1 MAVSVILYTF
11 AAAMRK
17 NSTTVERMLFES
29 NLRQSIEQSLRT
41 EDELSDMERQDY
53 INQINSLQATIKNL
67 LGMIETLRQT
77 LESVNASSKRN
88 EDLVK
93 KLSAQI
99 EEYQKQIR
107 NLEERNRRHNKNTFG
122 QKTHKGKKRVDSTRG
137 CGKDSDNK
145 AGRDAEKEDYDGSH
159 DTSDTDHISSRKDEE
174 GKLDKT
180 KVKSEHLDEKRGP
193 RGSYTDMD
201 AAITEVLECNI
212 DDIPKDMKFIGF
224 KDVDEYDRIS
234 YSVW

>member
-1 MAVSVILYTF
+1 
-11 AAAMRK
+11 
-17 NSTTVERMLFES
+17 
-29 NLRQSIEQSLRT
+29 
-41 EDELSDMERQDY
+41 MERQDY

-137 CGKDSDNK
+137 CGKDSGTGIYDN
-145 AGRDAEKEDYDGSH
+145 Y
-159 DTSDTDHISSRKDEE
+159 
-174 GKLDKT
+174 
-180 KVKSEHLDEKRGP
+180 
-193 RGSYTDMD
+193 
-201 AAITEVLECNI
+201 
-212 DDIPKDMKFIGF
+212 
-224 KDVDEYDRIS
+224 
-234 YSVW
+234 

>member
-137 CGKDSDNK
+137 CGKDSDT
-145 AGRDAEKEDYDGSH
+145 GIYDN
-159 DTSDTDHISSRKDEE
+159 
-174 GKLDKT
+174 
-180 KVKSEHLDEKRGP
+180 
-193 RGSYTDMD
+193 Y
-201 AAITEVLECNI
+201 
-212 DDIPKDMKFIGF
+212 
-224 KDVDEYDRIS
+224 
-234 YSVW
+234 

>member
-1 MAVSVILYTF
+1 MVVIGLYGSKMT
-11 AAAMRK
+11 AY
-17 NSTTVERMLFES
+17 
-29 NLRQSIEQSLRT
+29 

-122 QKTHKGKKRVDSTRG
+122 QKTHKG
-137 CGKDSDNK
+137 N
-145 AGRDAEKEDYDGSH
+145 
-159 DTSDTDHISSRKDEE
+159 
-174 GKLDKT
+174 
-180 KVKSEHLDEKRGP
+180 
-193 RGSYTDMD
+193 
-201 AAITEVLECNI
+201 
-212 DDIPKDMKFIGF
+212 
-224 KDVDEYDRIS
+224 
-234 YSVW
+234 

>member
-1 MAVSVILYTF
+1 
-11 AAAMRK
+11 MRK

-107 NLEERNRRHNKNTFG
+107 NLEER
-122 QKTHKGKKRVDSTRG
+122 
-137 CGKDSDNK
+137 KD
-145 AGRDAEKEDYDGSH
+145 
-159 DTSDTDHISSRKDEE
+159 
-174 GKLDKT
+174 
-180 KVKSEHLDEKRGP
+180 P
-193 RGSYTDMD
+193 
-201 AAITEVLECNI
+201 
-212 DDIPKDMKFIGF
+212 
-224 KDVDEYDRIS
+224 
-234 YSVW
+234 